1 MTNSFLLK
9 DRSGKPQ
16 GYLLSCGEEICCRIS
31 GACRGAELCVY
42 EGRKGSRFNLEETN
56 LEQVFSY
63 RLAGIDCAVVYT
75 HGQAA
80 LASDWTLAEAVLSEH
95 SDVFNSE
102 AAGKHEPEEPPAK
115 EQKDAV
121 DRLPWPQRRWPP
133 PPCMSGA
140 RYVHGRW
147 LADSGDSAAVEG

>member
-1 MTNSFLLK
+1 MMNSFLLK
-9 DRSGKPQ
+9 DRSGRPQ
-16 GYLLSCGEEICCRIS
+16 GYLLSNGEEICCRLS
-31 GACRGAELCVY
+31 GPSRGAELCVY
-42 EGRKGSRFNLEETN
+42 EGRKKFSFNLDETDS
-56 LEQVFSY
+56 EQVFPY
-63 RLAGIDCAVVYT
+63 RRAGIDCVVVYT

-102 AAGKHEPEEPPAK
+102 AAGKHAHEEPPAK
-115 EQKDAV
+115 EQKDAA
-121 DRLPWPQRRWPP
+121 DQLSWPQRRWPP

-147 LADSGDSAAVEG
+147 VVDSGDSTAVEG